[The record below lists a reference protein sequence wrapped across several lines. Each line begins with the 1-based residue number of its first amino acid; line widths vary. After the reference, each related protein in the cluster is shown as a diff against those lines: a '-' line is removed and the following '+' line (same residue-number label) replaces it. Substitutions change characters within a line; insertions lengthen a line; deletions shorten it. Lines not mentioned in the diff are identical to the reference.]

1 MKKIQK
7 IVCFMLLI
15 AAFSSCY
22 PYRYGHD
29 RGHGRDHDRGHGE
42 HGGYSNNR

>member
-15 AAFSSCY
+15 VTLSSCFA
-22 PYRYGHD
+22 YRHGYD
-29 RGHGRDHDRGHGE
+29 RDHGRDHDRE
-42 HGGYSNNR
+42 HHKHDERRGGY